1 MSEQEYIFKIIE
13 LAIST
18 IATIGTIIGLIFCCK
33 TIKRWK
39 GTNKAKH
46 KSIGNKY

>member
-18 IATIGTIIGLIFCCK
+18 IATIGTIIGLIFVVK
-33 TIKRWK
+33 QLKDGRE
-39 GTNKAKH
+39 
-46 KSIGNKY
+46 